1 MRDCIISHTTW
12 VSRYQ
17 PWNTTLWVK
26 TPGKVDF
33 LETSRCLHM
42 GRTNF
47 ITTVEG
53 EIQEKSLVQALMKIF
68 QQKSSVVTFLMSE
81 ALEHSI
87 GLMEEFLLIILH

>member
-47 ITTVEG
+47 IITVEG
-53 EIQEKSLVQALMKIF
+53 EIQEKSLVQDLMKII
-68 QQKSSVVTFLMSE
+68 ST
-81 ALEHSI
+81 
-87 GLMEEFLLIILH
+87 EEQCGDFSDE